1 MLKIHS
7 SYIKQIFLS
16 VSKKEIKKI
25 LYIQMNAYID
35 KLFAEYSKKSGRKE
49 HVIQV
54 PISRITNDF
63 PVLDKLW
70 NEYKGMCNYGTNPS
84 HQTALIN
91 NI

>member
-1 MLKIHS
+1 
-7 SYIKQIFLS
+7 
-16 VSKKEIKKI
+16 
-25 LYIQMNAYID
+25 MNAYID

-91 NI
+91 NIISNNKYFIEMRNEVMKYPDKLKYDQ